1 MNNTHHSSN
10 KEILPQALRL
20 RSPERRAA
28 YLEELV
34 ACDEPR
40 RRHFCVILLDCL

>member
-10 KEILPQALRL
+10 EETFAEALRL
-20 RSPERRAA
+20 STPAA
-28 YLEELV
+28 WAADLKKVV

-40 RRHFCVILLDCL
+40 RRHFCVMLLNCL